1 MVNDRSSIIDMA
13 RKKPGPKPMKK
24 RDRRSRHVLIRLRD
38 DEHSALARASDMD
51 DVSLS
56 DYCREIIRFNL
67 SAKGILLRRES
78 E

>member
-1 MVNDRSSIIDMA
+1 MVHYRSSIIDMA

-38 DEHSALARASDMD
+38 DEHSALARAAEMD

-56 DYCREIIRFNL
+56 DYCREIIQYNL
-67 SAKGILLRRES
+67 IAKGILRRRES
-78 E
+78 